1 MRARSIR
8 RRAVVCAKA
17 LGILIAILWS
27 AFPILLLL
35 SSSIKKPVDIFAVP
49 VKFVFDPT
57 MDNYVRLWRDW
68 PVFFESLLN
77 SLIVTS
83 GATLLTIAASA
94 LAGWV
99 LSRCEGR
106 YVTGSAFAL
115 IVLRLLPPIVITLPL
130 FPVANLLGLNDTR
143 ILLVLLYAT
152 FFISLGTWIMK
163 TSFDQ
168 IPRTLEEPAANDG
181 ASLRQTLQHV
191 SMPLGVPG
199 MIAAGVFVFIH
210 AWNDYLFAFIFTT
223 TRAKTA
229 PVVLSEIM
237 GSATGVDWGV
247 LFAGASLQLL
257 PIAIFVILVQKY
269 LIAGLTSGSIKG

>member
-1 MRARSIR
+1 MRARSLSLR
-8 RRAVVCAKA
+8 FAVCVKA
-17 LGILIAILWS
+17 AGLLLAILWS
-27 AFPILLLL
+27 AFPIFLLL
-35 SSSIKKPVDIFAVP
+35 SSSFKKPVDIFAVP
-49 VKFVFDPT
+49 AKLVFEPT
-57 MDNYVRLWRDW
+57 MDNYVRLWREW

-77 SLIVTS
+77 SLIVTC
-83 GATLLTIAASA
+83 GATLLTIVASA

-130 FPVANLLGLNDTR
+130 FPVTNLLGLNDTR
-143 ILLVLLYAT
+143 ILLVFLYAT
-152 FFISLGTWIMK
+152 FFVSLGTWIMK
-163 TSFDQ
+163 ASFDQ
-168 IPRTLEEPAANDG
+168 IPRALEEAAANDG
-181 ASLRQTLQHV
+181 ASLRQTLQHI
-191 SMPLGVPG
+191 SMPLGIPG

-247 LFAGASLQLL
+247 LFAGASMQLL
-257 PIAIFVILVQKY
+257 PIVIFVILVQKY
-269 LIAGLTSGSIKG
+269 LIAGLTSGSLKG

>member
-17 LGILIAILWS
+17 AGILLAILWS

-49 VKFVFDPT
+49 VKLVFDPT

-77 SLIVTS
+77 SLIVSS
-83 GATLLTIAASA
+83 GATLLTIVVSA

-130 FPVANLLGLNDTR
+130 FPEANLLGLNDTR

-168 IPRTLEEPAANDG
+168 IPRTLEEAAANDG

-229 PVVLSEIM
+229 PVGLSEIM

>member
-1 MRARSIR
+1 MRANSIR
-8 RRAVVCAKA
+8 RRVAVVAKA
-17 LGILIAILWS
+17 VGILLAILWS
-27 AFPILLLL
+27 AFPIFLLV
-35 SSSIKKPVDIFAVP
+35 SSSFKKPADIFAVP
-49 VKFVFDPT
+49 VKLVFEPT
-57 MDNYVRLWRDW
+57 FGNYARLWRDW
-68 PVFFESLLN
+68 PVFFDSLLN

-83 GATLLTIAASA
+83 GATLLTIVASA

-99 LSRCEGR
+99 LSRCAGK

-152 FFISLGTWIMK
+152 FFVSLGTWIMK
-163 TSFDQ
+163 AFFDQ
-168 IPRTLEEPAANDG
+168 IPRALEEAAANDG
-181 ASLRQTLQHV
+181 ASMRQTLQHI

-223 TRAKTA
+223 SRAKTA

-247 LFAGASLQLL
+247 LFAGASLQLV
-257 PIAIFVILVQKY
+257 PIAIFVIVVQKY
-269 LIAGLTSGSIKG
+269 LIAGLTAGSVKG

>member
-1 MRARSIR
+1 
-8 RRAVVCAKA
+8 
-17 LGILIAILWS
+17 
-27 AFPILLLL
+27 
-35 SSSIKKPVDIFAVP
+35 
-49 VKFVFDPT
+49 

-168 IPRTLEEPAANDG
+168 IPRTLEEAAANDG

>member
-27 AFPILLLL
+27 AFPIFLLL

-143 ILLVLLYAT
+143 IFLVLLYAT
-152 FFISLGTWIMK
+152 FFISLGSWIMK

-168 IPRTLEEPAANDG
+168 IPRTLEEAAANDG

>member
-1 MRARSIR
+1 MRARSMR
-8 RRAVVCAKA
+8 SRAVICAKA

-168 IPRTLEEPAANDG
+168 IPRTLEEAAANDG

>member
-27 AFPILLLL
+27 AFPIFLLL
-35 SSSIKKPVDIFAVP
+35 SSSIKRPVDIFAVP

-130 FPVANLLGLNDTR
+130 FPVANLLGLNDSR

-168 IPRTLEEPAANDG
+168 IPRTLEEAAANDG

-257 PIAIFVILVQKY
+257 PIAIFVIIVQKY

>member
-1 MRARSIR
+1 MRS
-8 RRAVVCAKA
+8 RAVICAKA

-168 IPRTLEEPAANDG
+168 IPRTLEEAAANDG

>member
-8 RRAVVCAKA
+8 RRAVICAKA

-168 IPRTLEEPAANDG
+168 IPRTLEEAAANDG
-181 ASLRQTLQHV
+181 ASLRQTLQYV

>member
-8 RRAVVCAKA
+8 RRAVICAKA

-115 IVLRLLPPIVITLPL
+115 IMLRLLPPIVITLPL

-168 IPRTLEEPAANDG
+168 IPRTLEEAAANDG

>member
-1 MRARSIR
+1 VQR
-8 RRAVVCAKA
+8 RRGSCSPSC
-17 LGILIAILWS
+17 GRH
-27 AFPILLLL
+27 FPILLLL
-35 SSSIKKPVDIFAVP
+35 SSSFKKPADIFAVP
-49 VKFVFDPT
+49 VKLIFEPT
-57 MDNYVRLWRDW
+57 FASYVRLWREW
-68 PVFFESLLN
+68 PVFFDSLLN
-77 SLIVTS
+77 SVIVTS
-83 GATLLTIAASA
+83 GATLLTIVASA

-99 LSRCEGR
+99 LSRCAGR

-152 FFISLGTWIMK
+152 FFVSLGTWIMK
-163 TSFDQ
+163 AFFDQ
-168 IPRTLEEPAANDG
+168 IPRALEEAAANDG

-191 SMPLGVPG
+191 SMPLGIPG

-223 TRAKTA
+223 SRAKTA

-247 LFAGASLQLL
+247 LFAGASLQLI
-257 PIAIFVILVQKY
+257 PIAIFVIVVQKY
-269 LIAGLTSGSIKG
+269 LIAGLTAGSVKG